1 MVLYLALLRLV
12 VFAVIVTA
20 ELDGFFP
27 EPLTAANFDNVMSK
41 GFHFVEFF
49 SPHCSHCKALAPIWK
64 EFYDTFHA
72 EAESYD
78 VYINQVDCVA
88 SGDLCDREKIFMYP
102 MLRLYGPND
111 RGNGGKLLAS
121 FSKGY
126 ERTVEGLTAFV
137 REQAIDSREELLQ
150 SPKEITDLMKSADIG
165 AISTAN
171 MIEIIAGN
179 IEKPHLVSF
188 WPGTDEELNVET
200 FSQDVKD
207 NKLFSKCP
215 RCLDFRNLWSMVAR
229 RLSPL
234 IKQNELSVGY
244 LNCKSNENLCLSL
257 GMDDLLTDNY
267 GTYDPK
273 IFMFLPSN
281 RGGNKIRYKSST
293 LNGKQIINWSKRLL
307 DIAKFEDITKADLA
321 KKMKLRSS
329 PLRREDFTEID
340 VDPTI
345 TFIYLYSKDTAV
357 TEDFW
362 LLDHLVQPVMDLRS
376 NVRLYKSSDM
386 EFMDLAKNQEETLI
400 KYVNQEIAD
409 PANQL
414 QFDEEMYTART
425 LTTYPMLLCFKDDSL
440 VSHVFQSFGSHDVR
454 NFDAVMNFI
463 KVNAN
468 PFVEQMTDASRDA
481 IFPRNY
487 DPSTMS
493 KNEKVVL
500 VVTDA
505 NDHTKLHRQGY
516 ALSQIGHRFH
526 FLKLMNQLEKL
537 KKLRGEKYA
546 KVEKLKAKGKDNVDI
561 IRALREQVPHVF
573 DFKDNNV
580 HLVYVEQAKLKSVSV
595 SLGWSKLNT
604 QKYEPGDIII
614 VSRFTNNYWD
624 TSLKGQKLTSDT
636 ISEAVDVLCAASF
649 KNLAGKG
656 LRSALSV
663 SAVSTY
669 FVFFIF
675 IGILILGL
683 SKTRATARFRPRPDK
698 HRSLRPFFSD
708 TEANAGSG
716 PGLGKVD

>member
-1 MVLYLALLRLV
+1 MVLYLALLKLV
-12 VFAVIVTA
+12 VLAVIAAA
-20 ELDGFFP
+20 ELDDVFP

-121 FSKGY
+121 FGRGY

-150 SPKEITDLMKSADIG
+150 SPKEISDLMKSADIG
-165 AISTAN
+165 AISSAN

-188 WPGTDEELNVET
+188 WPGTDEELNVDT

-215 RCLDFRNLWSMVAR
+215 RCLDFRNLWSMVGR

-244 LNCKSNENLCLSL
+244 LNCKSNENICSSL

-267 GTYDPK
+267 DTYDPK

-307 DIAKFEDITKADLA
+307 DIAKFEDITKADLS

-329 PLRREDFTEID
+329 PFRREDFTEID

-345 TFIYLYSKDTAV
+345 TFIYLYSKETAV
-357 TEDFW
+357 AEDFW
-362 LLDHLVQPVMDLRS
+362 LLDHLIQPVMDLRS
-376 NVRLYKSSDM
+376 NVRLYKSSDI
-386 EFMDLAKNQEETLI
+386 ELMDLAKNQEETLI

-414 QFDEEMYTART
+414 HFDEEMYTART

-440 VSHVFQSFGSHDVR
+440 VSHVFQSFGPHDIR
-454 NFDAVMNFI
+454 DFNAVMDFI

-481 IFPRNY
+481 IFPRNFN
-487 DPSTMS
+487 PAIMS

-505 NDHTKLHRQGY
+505 DDHTQLHKQGY

-526 FLKLMNQLEKL
+526 YLKLMNQFEKL
-537 KKLRGEKYA
+537 KRLRGEKYA
-546 KVEKLKAKGKDNVDI
+546 KVEMLKAKGKDNVDI
-561 IRALREQVPHVF
+561 IRALREEVPGVF
-573 DFKDNNV
+573 EIKDNNV
-580 HLVYVEQAKLKSVSV
+580 HLVYVEQSKLKSLSKN
-595 SLGWSKLNT
+595 LGWSKFNT
-604 QKYEPGDIII
+604 QNYKPGDIII

-636 ISEAVDVLCAASF
+636 ISDTVDVLSVASF
-649 KNLAGKG
+649 KKFPGKG
-656 LRSALSV
+656 LRSSLSV

-669 FVFFIF
+669 FVLLML
-675 IGILILGL
+675 IGVLILGL
-683 SKTRATARFRPRPDK
+683 SKTRATTHFRSRGDK
-698 HRSLRPFFSD
+698 HRCLKPFFSD
-708 TEANAGSG
+708 AEANAGSG

>member
-1 MVLYLALLRLV
+1 MVLYLALLKLV
-12 VFAVIVTA
+12 VFAAIAAA
-20 ELDGFFP
+20 EVDEFFP
-27 EPLTAANFDNVMSK
+27 EPLTVANFDNVLSK

-49 SPHCSHCKALAPIWK
+49 SPHCSHCKALAPVWK

-78 VYINQVDCVA
+78 VYINQVDCVV
-88 SGDLCDREKIFMYP
+88 SGDLCDRENIYMYP
-102 MLRLYGPND
+102 TLRLYGPND

-150 SPKEITDLMKSADIG
+150 SPIEITDLMKSADIG
-165 AISTAN
+165 ALSSAD
-171 MIEIIAGN
+171 MIKILAGQ
-179 IEKPHLVSF
+179 IEKPYLVSF
-188 WPGTDEELNVET
+188 WPGTDEELNVNT

-215 RCLDFRNLWSMVAR
+215 RCLDFRNLWSMVGR

-244 LNCKSNENLCLSL
+244 LNCKSNKDICLSL
-257 GMDDLLTDNY
+257 GMDDLLADNY

-273 IFMFLPSN
+273 IFMFLPGD
-281 RGGNKIRYKSST
+281 RGGNKIRYKSLT

-307 DIAKFEDITKADLA
+307 DIAKFEDITKADLT

-329 PLRREDFTEID
+329 PFRKEDFTELD
-340 VDPTI
+340 VDPII
-345 TFIYLYSKDTAV
+345 TFVYLYSKETAV
-357 TEDFW
+357 PEDFW
-362 LLDHLVQPVMDLRS
+362 LLDHLVQPLMDLRS

-386 EFMDLAKNQEETLI
+386 EFMDLAKKQEENLI

-414 QFDEEMYTART
+414 HFDEEMFTART

-440 VSHVFQSFGSHDVR
+440 ISHVFQSFGSHDIRDFNV
-454 NFDAVMNFI
+454 VMDFI
-463 KVNAN
+463 KVNAD

-481 IFPRNY
+481 IFPRSF
-487 DPSTMS
+487 DPSIMS

-526 FLKLMNQLEKL
+526 YLKQMNQFEKL
-537 KKLRGEKYA
+537 KRLRGEKYA
-546 KVEKLKAKGKDNVDI
+546 KVEKLKAKGKDNVEI
-561 IRALREQVPHVF
+561 IRALREQVPNVF
-573 DFKDNNV
+573 EIKDNNL
-580 HLVYVEQAKLKSVSV
+580 HLVYVEQAKLKSISE
-595 SLGWSKLNT
+595 SLGWSKFNA
-604 QKYEPGDIII
+604 QNYKPGDIII
-614 VSRFTNNYWD
+614 VSRFTNDYWD
-624 TSLKGQKLTSDT
+624 TSLKGQKLSSDT
-636 ISEAVDVLCAASF
+636 ISEVVDILSAASF
-649 KNLAGKG
+649 QKLAGRR
-656 LRSALSV
+656 LRFSLSIP
-663 SAVSTY
+663 AASTY
-669 FVFFIF
+669 FVLFFFIAV
-675 IGILILGL
+675 LILGL
-683 SKTRATARFRPRPDK
+683 SKSRATARFRSPPDRY
-698 HRSLRPFFSD
+698 RSLKPFFSD
-708 TEANAGSG
+708 TEANVGSG
-716 PGLGKVD
+716 PALGKVD

>member
-1 MVLYLALLRLV
+1 MVLYLALLKLV
-12 VFAVIVTA
+12 VLAVIAAA
-20 ELDGFFP
+20 ELDDVFP

-102 MLRLYGPND
+102 MIRLYGPND

-121 FSKGY
+121 FGRGY

-150 SPKEITDLMKSADIG
+150 SPKEISDLMKSADIG
-165 AISTAN
+165 AISSAN

-179 IEKPHLVSF
+179 IEKPYLVSF
-188 WPGTDEELNVET
+188 WPGTDEELNVDT

-215 RCLDFRNLWSMVAR
+215 RCLDFRNLWSMVGR

-244 LNCKSNENLCLSL
+244 LNCKSNENICSSL

-267 GTYDPK
+267 DTYDPK

-307 DIAKFEDITKADLA
+307 DIAKFEDITIADLS

-329 PLRREDFTEID
+329 PFRREDFTEID

-345 TFIYLYSKDTAV
+345 TFIYLYSKETAV
-357 TEDFW
+357 AEDFW
-362 LLDHLVQPVMDLRS
+362 LLDHLIQPVMDLRS
-376 NVRLYKSSDM
+376 NVRLYKSSDI
-386 EFMDLAKNQEETLI
+386 ELMDLAKNQEETLI

-414 QFDEEMYTART
+414 HFDEEMYTART

-440 VSHVFQSFGSHDVR
+440 VSHVFQSFGPHDIR
-454 NFDAVMNFI
+454 DFNAVMDFI

-481 IFPRNY
+481 IFPRNFN
-487 DPSTMS
+487 PAIMS

-505 NDHTKLHRQGY
+505 DDHTQLHKQGY

-526 FLKLMNQLEKL
+526 YLKLMNQFEKL
-537 KKLRGEKYA
+537 KRLRGEKYA
-546 KVEKLKAKGKDNVDI
+546 KVEMLKAKGKDNVDI
-561 IRALREQVPHVF
+561 IRALREEVPGVF
-573 DFKDNNV
+573 EIKDNNV
-580 HLVYVEQAKLKSVSV
+580 HLVYVEQSKLKSLSKN
-595 SLGWSKLNT
+595 LGWSKFNT
-604 QKYEPGDIII
+604 QKYKPGDIII

-636 ISEAVDVLCAASF
+636 ISDTVDVLSVASF
-649 KNLAGKG
+649 KKFPGKG
-656 LRSALSV
+656 LRSSLSV

-669 FVFFIF
+669 FVLLML
-675 IGILILGL
+675 IGVLILGL
-683 SKTRATARFRPRPDK
+683 SKTRATTHFRSRGDK
-698 HRSLRPFFSD
+698 HRCLKPFFSD
-708 TEANAGSG
+708 AEANAGSG

>member
-1 MVLYLALLRLV
+1 MVLYLALLKLV
-12 VFAVIVTA
+12 VLAVIAAA
-20 ELDGFFP
+20 ELDDVFP

-121 FSKGY
+121 FGRGY

-150 SPKEITDLMKSADIG
+150 SPKEISDLMKSADIG
-165 AISTAN
+165 AISSAN

-179 IEKPHLVSF
+179 IEKPYLVSF
-188 WPGTDEELNVET
+188 WPGTDEELNVDT

-215 RCLDFRNLWSMVAR
+215 RCLDFRNLWSMVGR

-244 LNCKSNENLCLSL
+244 LNCKSNENICSSL

-267 GTYDPK
+267 DTYDPK

-307 DIAKFEDITKADLA
+307 DIAKFEDITKADLS

-329 PLRREDFTEID
+329 PFRREDFTEID

-345 TFIYLYSKDTAV
+345 TFIYLYSKETAV
-357 TEDFW
+357 AEDFW
-362 LLDHLVQPVMDLRS
+362 LLDHLIQPVMDLRS
-376 NVRLYKSSDM
+376 NVRLYKSSDI
-386 EFMDLAKNQEETLI
+386 ELMDLAKNQEETLI
-400 KYVNQEIAD
+400 KYVNQEIDD

-414 QFDEEMYTART
+414 HFDEEMYTART

-440 VSHVFQSFGSHDVR
+440 VSHVFQSFGPHDIR
-454 NFDAVMNFI
+454 DFNAVMDFI

-481 IFPRNY
+481 IFPRNFN
-487 DPSTMS
+487 PAIMS

-505 NDHTKLHRQGY
+505 DDHTQLHKQGY

-526 FLKLMNQLEKL
+526 YLKLMNQFEKL
-537 KKLRGEKYA
+537 KRLRGEKYA
-546 KVEKLKAKGKDNVDI
+546 KVEMLKAKGKDNVDI
-561 IRALREQVPHVF
+561 IRALREEVPGVF
-573 DFKDNNV
+573 EIRDNNV
-580 HLVYVEQAKLKSVSV
+580 HLVYVEQSKLKSLSKN
-595 SLGWSKLNT
+595 LGWSKFNT
-604 QKYEPGDIII
+604 QNHKPGDIII

-636 ISEAVDVLCAASF
+636 ISDTVDVLSVASF
-649 KNLAGKG
+649 KKFPGKG
-656 LRSALSV
+656 LRSSLSV

-669 FVFFIF
+669 FVLLML
-675 IGILILGL
+675 IGVLILGL
-683 SKTRATARFRPRPDK
+683 SKTRATTHFRSRGDK
-698 HRSLRPFFSD
+698 HRCLKPFFSD
-708 TEANAGSG
+708 AEANAGSG